1 SLSWRSPLCCVD
13 CFQNLS
19 PRLSLNSLS
28 SRRGRGLLLPVLLTS
43 TTSTAF
49 SRRSLGQKR
58 RRERE
63 AQENVKPVASASSSS
78 RRSLAQQARRQ
89 RELAA
94 AMERELTGAES
105 NANVRSNAQKF
116 RRQVEAAERRLDIA
130 PNCDSSEALA
140 RILDF
145 NVDNFGRFRR
155 ESYRD
160 RMRRLY
166 RP

>member
-1 SLSWRSPLCCVD
+1 MAQPIVL
-13 CFQNLS
+13 
-19 PRLSLNSLS
+19 
-28 SRRGRGLLLPVLLTS
+28 RRLLPKPESETQSEFSLKPTRPGTAPASATS
-43 TTSTAF
+43 TTSREF

-63 AQENVKPVASASSSS
+63 AQEMLWYASASSSS

-166 RP
+166 RPGY

>member
-1 SLSWRSPLCCVD
+1 MAQPISETQSEFSLKPTRPGTAPASA
-13 CFQNLS
+13 
-19 PRLSLNSLS
+19 
-28 SRRGRGLLLPVLLTS
+28 TS
-43 TTSTAF
+43 TTSREF

-105 NANVRSNAQKF
+105 SDANVRSNAQKF

-145 NVDNFGRFRR
+145 NVDNFGKFRR

-166 RP
+166 RPGY